1 MEKENEMLLLKDIVF
16 ILMEKCN
23 ESKRK
28 DSQDLLEMGR
38 HMAYYDVL
46 SLIHQQAIAF
56 GVDLKKIGM
65 ENYNPDLE
73 SL

>member
-46 SLIHQQAIAF
+46 SLIHQQAVAF
-56 GVDLKKIGM
+56 GVDLKEIGLK
-65 ENYNPDLE
+65 NYNPDLE